1 MKNIRRPVV
10 AIQSIAVASALL
22 VGTSAC
28 TSTVPLESAEQAN
41 SYACAEFSVR
51 LPDEIDQLSKRTTDA
66 QATGA
71 WGNPT
76 AVIARCGLPEV
87 TVSELRCITASD
99 IDWLVD
105 ESKAPTYRFIAFGR
119 SPATEIIV
127 DSERAS
133 GASVLDAL
141 SKAVAATPLVRR
153 CDS

>member
-1 MKNIRRPVV
+1 MKNLRRLCLT
-10 AIQSIAVASALL
+10 AALTVASILGLFATT
-22 VGTSAC
+22 GC
-28 TSTVPLESAEQAN
+28 TSTVPLESAEAAN

-51 LPDEIDQLSKRTTDA
+51 LPDEIELLAKRRTDA

-87 TVSELRCITASD
+87 TASELRCITASD

-105 ESKAPTYRFIAFGR
+105 DTKAPTYRFIAFGR
-119 SPATEIIV
+119 NPATEIIV
-127 DSERAS
+127 DSKRAS

-141 SKAVAATPLVRR
+141 AKAVAATPLDRR
-153 CDS
+153 CNS

>member
-1 MKNIRRPVV
+1 MKNLRRRWLT
-10 AIQSIAVASALL
+10 ATLITGLTIATA
-22 VGTSAC
+22 AC

-51 LPDEIDQLSKRTTDA
+51 LPDLIEELPKRTTDA

-87 TVSELRCITASD
+87 NASELRCITASE

-119 SPATEIIV
+119 NPAIEIIV
-127 DSERAS
+127 DSNRAS
-133 GASVLDAL
+133 GATVLEAL
-141 SKAVAATPLVRR
+141 AQAVAATPLDRR
-153 CDS
+153 CSS